1 LLGAEIAE
9 PIVISH
15 SDEEAHGQ
23 DYKSD
28 STLLRTGIYTLAIS
42 LKC

>member
-9 PIVISH
+9 PIVIGH
-15 SDEEAHGQ
+15 SDEEAHGE

-28 STLLRTGIYTLAIS
+28 KVLLWVGIYTLATS